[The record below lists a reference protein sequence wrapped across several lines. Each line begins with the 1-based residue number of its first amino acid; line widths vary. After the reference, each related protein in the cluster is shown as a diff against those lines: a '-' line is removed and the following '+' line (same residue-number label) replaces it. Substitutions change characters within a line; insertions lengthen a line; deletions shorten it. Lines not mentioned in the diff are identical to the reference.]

1 MPNEV
6 KFCLSEQDRRN
17 LNRILERHP
26 TWSPAIIFRR
36 SLAVYANNLEK
47 PVPVQTNAP
56 RSAQQ
61 DINELFGL

>member
-1 MPNEV
+1 MLTEV
-6 KFCLSEQDRRN
+6 KFILSDEDRRH
-17 LNRILERHP
+17 LARILERHP

-47 PVPVQTNAP
+47 PAPVQTDAP

-61 DINELFGL
+61 DISELFGL